1 LLARAGAA
9 SVAAVPFPSRLLTSD
24 EEIVLDT
31 RPHWIAL
38 AGPVAVTVLLVAA
51 LVAALVSIHGSGG
64 GKGVLRWIVLAVV
77 LVVFVAYPL
86 RRFVQW
92 ATSHFVVTNERL
104 IHRSGFIAKRSME
117 VPLNRINDVRFE
129 QSVFERA
136 IGAGDLVVES
146 AGERGQEVFDD
157 IRHPEEIQKVIYE
170 RAEAYQGRFTGMG
183 AGAAQA
189 PSVGEELQRLADL
202 RDRGAITD
210 AEFQAQK
217 ARLLG
222 E

>member
-1 LLARAGAA
+1 
-9 SVAAVPFPSRLLTSD
+9 VPFPRRLLTSD
-24 EEIVLDT
+24 EQIVLDT

-38 AGPVAVTVLLVAA
+38 AGPVAVTVLLIAG

-64 GKGVLRWIVLAVV
+64 GNSVLRWIVVV
-77 LVVFVAYPL
+77 VVAVVFVAYPV
-86 RRFVQW
+86 RRFVRW

-104 IHRSGFIAKRSME
+104 IHRSGLVAKRSME
-117 VPLNRINDVRFE
+117 VPLNRINDVRFH
-129 QSVFERA
+129 QGVFERI
-136 IGAGDLVVES
+136 IGAGDLIVES

-157 IRHPEEIQKVIYE
+157 VRHPEHVQKVIYE
-170 RAEAYQGRFTGMG
+170 QAEQYQGRFAGGG
-183 AGAAQA
+183 AGVGSPA

>member
-1 LLARAGAA
+1 LPLRAGAA
-9 SVAAVPFPSRLLTSD
+9 SVAAVPFPRRLLTSD

-38 AGPVAVTVLLVAA
+38 VGPVAITVLLIAGV
-51 LVAALVSIHGSGG
+51 VAALVSIHGSGG
-64 GKGVLRWIVLAVV
+64 GKGILRWIVVIVA
-77 LVVFVAYPL
+77 LVVFIAYPV

-104 IHRSGFIAKRSME
+104 IHRSGLLAKRSME
-117 VPLNRINDVRFE
+117 VPLNRINDVRFQ
-129 QSVFERA
+129 QSVLERI
-136 IGAGDLVVES
+136 IGAGDLIVES

-157 IRHPEEIQKVIYE
+157 VRHPEEVQKVIYE
-170 RAEAYQGRFTGMG
+170 RAEAYQGRFTG
-183 AGAAQA
+183 AASSVA
-189 PSVGEELQRLADL
+189 AEPSVAEELRRLADL

-222 E
+222 G